1 MDTKNQSTPKLQAV
15 RTYAKDLE
23 LNRQAK
29 GLPAES
35 SVLVDEK
42 KVVAPTMNVKKK
54 EMAKV
59 ASTIHRSGEKIV
71 DHSART
77 TPLPPLSSIQNK
89 KRPQTNIVATNDK
102 NTSFIVENEDGAP
115 ATIITDTKRDRFK
128 LIPAIIDSISSWFA
142 AKKLS
147 YKVKKAPKYTV
158 PETTRRKG
166 VIQKATGVTG
176 KLATSDFSS
185 IHERIKQ
192 RKENDEKPESSTTW
206 SANTEPVFLLL
217 ENPLP
222 PAVTN
227 VQVVPKKSFRNI
239 TAEKVVVEAKPE
251 IEVVVPKVT
260 PQPTAPLPAP
270 VIVDPT
276 IYEEPVGG
284 EIVPEILYE
293 EPEEEVV
300 PETDT
305 TKKPLSTFRL
315 LLLNTNSLALGI
327 SGLVLAVVFVS
338 IYGYFMFTGE
348 DTYVSEADKNETL
361 LILDTPL
368 KLASGKS
375 NQKADVLE
383 IINTIKATN
392 EETIQIALMFSGS
405 QTNVI
410 PPHVLLSILDLGFE
424 KNLSRTISHIR
435 IGYTK
440 TDNPFLLL
448 KVTDG
453 TVAKGGLLATEAT
466 LQQSLSEVFAFSP
479 DPKATK
485 FIDGKLAGND
495 VRVLKTVSGNDLLIY
510 GIIDNIVII
519 TTDSQSFTELKD
531 LIK

>member
-1 MDTKNQSTPKLQAV
+1 MDTKNQSTPKIPAV

-29 GLPAES
+29 GLPAE
-35 SVLVDEK
+35 VLVDEK

-54 EMAKV
+54 DVAKV

-192 RKENDEKPESSTTW
+192 RKENDEKPDSSTTW

-239 TAEKVVVEAKPE
+239 SVEKVEIEAKPE
-251 IEVVVPKVT
+251 VKVEVVAPKVV
-260 PQPTAPLPAP
+260 PLPAP

-276 IYEEPVGG
+276 TYEEPVGQ

-293 EPEEEVV
+293 EQDEEVA
-300 PETDT
+300 PQTET

-327 SGLVLAVVFVS
+327 SGLVLALVIVS

-348 DTYVSEADKNETL
+348 DTYISEADKNETL

-375 NQKADVLE
+375 NQKVDVLE
-383 IINTIKATN
+383 IINAIKSDN

-424 KNLSRTISHIR
+424 KNLSRAISHLR

-440 TDNPFLLL
+440 ADSPFLLL

-453 TVAKGGLLATEAT
+453 TVAKGGLLTSEAT
-466 LQQSLSEVFAFSP
+466 LQQNLSEIFAFSP

-485 FIDGKLAGND
+485 FIDDKLAGND
-495 VRVLKTVSGNDLLIY
+495 VRVLKTLSGNDLLIY
-510 GIIDNIVII
+510 GIIDNVVII